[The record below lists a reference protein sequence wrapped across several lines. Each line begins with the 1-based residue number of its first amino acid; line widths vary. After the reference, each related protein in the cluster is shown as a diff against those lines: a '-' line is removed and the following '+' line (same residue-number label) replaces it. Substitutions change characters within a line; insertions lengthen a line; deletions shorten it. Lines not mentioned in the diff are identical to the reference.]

1 MNNQLLRI
9 IILIVLTAG
18 QLIAYA
24 KTLEDLL
31 SINISEIEQ
40 THYFY
45 DAQYRLTEA
54 YGDRYKFRAAYSSS
68 GRLGRRV
75 FETTGVYAEMMFG
88 YDAAQ
93 ASHQPRNIYDTQNG
107 AADLFWDTNG
117 NLAQVILRK
126 QNAARFH
133 EWDEENRLRF
143 VLGEKFAGYYGYD
156 ANGERVYKLT
166 GTSSIDQVNSGY
178 TKAQVVLDD
187 AVLYPNPY
195 IVLTPKGY
203 TKHYYAGTER
213 LATSIGGG
221 GLGVQDTA
229 WSFIDKPTQDE
240 EEKAKM
246 FYRAYGNRDPFMQQG
261 LLSDTTQTVDI
272 GGDKREELVY
282 RGEAVMLDDISLL
295 NKRDMLYYAIHD
307 NAKINNPEKRVFYY
321 HTDHLGS
328 ANWITETN
336 GIPIQYIRYAPFGE
350 LLLNEIPGGYD
361 ERYKFT
367 GKERDTETGYDYFGA
382 RYYSYALGGH
392 WLAVDPMSDKYPNIS
407 PYAYCN
413 WNPVKFVDPD
423 GRLVE
428 TAWDIANLALD
439 ISSLS
444 SNIQEGN
451 VGDAIVDAVG
461 LAIDAVAA
469 VIPFVPAGAGVA
481 VKAARAV
488 DKGKDVVTAN
498 KQMEKAGR
506 VTPPN
511 GGKAKPHGGQIHNAK
526 IDDFIQGLG
535 DDVSNIRKNQTQVD
549 VNGKKVGNNRP
560 DVQYDR
566 DGVHYNVEFDT
577 NAKNSNKHGDVI
589 QHNDPN
595 SKVMLNIIEK

>member
-1 MNNQLLRI
+1 M
-9 IILIVLTAG
+9 IVLSVNISVTAFSMQLPNLYQYHWQNETG
-18 QLIAYA
+18 QLVAIRS
-24 KTLEDLL
+24 D
-31 SINISEIEQ
+31 
-40 THYFY
+40 FY
-45 DAQYRLTEA
+45 
-54 YGDRYKFRAAYSSS
+54 RYD
-68 GRLGRRV
+68 
-75 FETTGVYAEMMFG
+75 G
-88 YDAAQ
+88 Y
-93 ASHQPRNIYDTQNG
+93 N
-107 AADLFWDTNG
+107 
-117 NLAQVILRK
+117 
-126 QNAARFH
+126 
-133 EWDEENRLRF
+133 
-143 VLGEKFAGYYGYD
+143 

-307 NAKINNPEKRVFYY
+307 NAKINNPEKWVFYY

-350 LLLNEIPGGYD
+350 LLLNETPGGYD

-367 GKERDTETGYDYFGA
+367 GKERDMETGYDYFGA

-392 WLAVDPMSDKYPNIS
+392 WLTVDPMSDKYPHIT

-423 GRLVE
+423 GNE
-428 TAWDIANLALD
+428 FINKLASPMQ
-439 ISSLS
+439 IKKSTSLS
-444 SNIQEGN
+444 ETQKSTMIQTNTNLNTNLMKRNAIGIDN
-451 VGDAIVDAVG
+451 VFEVFAHGSPQSVMNKLTRITDANQLNSILCASSPYLNSDNNNSSIFIFYACNTGAGKNSIAQQFSSVKEVAGSIVIAPTGAVSLDNNGMEYVKNGGEWRVFVDGVQVDAISGEKGMMTKYVKENMSD
-461 LAIDAVAA
+461 IDS
-469 VIPFVPAGAGVA
+469 FL
-481 VKAARAV
+481 KNCR
-488 DKGKDVVTAN
+488 
-498 KQMEKAGR
+498 Q
-506 VTPPN
+506 
-511 GGKAKPHGGQIHNAK
+511 K
-526 IDDFIQGLG
+526 ILD
-535 DDVSNIRKNQTQVD
+535 
-549 VNGKKVGNNRP
+549 GN
-560 DVQYDR
+560 
-566 DGVHYNVEFDT
+566 
-577 NAKNSNKHGDVI
+577 
-589 QHNDPN
+589 
-595 SKVMLNIIEK
+595 